1 MFNTSLATV
10 HARAAERCMHSR
22 LMAPEYMMSRYF
34 PISMTAAQL
43 DSEGT
48 ELRDIYAAQEEALRL
63 SGELL
68 REMDGKFWNGEE

>member
-1 MFNTSLATV
+1 
-10 HARAAERCMHSR
+10 
-22 LMAPEYMMSRYF
+22 
-34 PISMTAAQL
+34 MTAAQL

>member
-1 MFNTSLATV
+1 M
-10 HARAAERCMHSR
+10 RSR
-22 LMAPEYMMSRYF
+22 LMAPAYMMSRYF
-34 PISMTAAQL
+34 SISMTAAQL